1 MEIFRLTLNTYKM
14 KILLSILASLS
25 LTASIYAG
33 CPSKTIKGKV
43 VSFDADSKTLTVKQ
57 GKREKQVKVSS
68 KTALDGFKCP
78 TKLAAGDQI
87 SIDGCNC
94 SSKKASK
101 IALAKK

>member
-1 MEIFRLTLNTYKM
+1 MFLNPQPKLFM
-14 KILLSILASLS
+14 KLVTSLI
-25 LTASIYAG
+25 ASIFLAASVFAG

-68 KTALDGFKCP
+68 KTALDGFECP
-78 TKLAAGDQI
+78 TKLAAGDNV

>member
-1 MEIFRLTLNTYKM
+1 MFLNPQPKLFM
-14 KILLSILASLS
+14 KLVTSLIASLF
-25 LTASIYAG
+25 LTASVFAG
-33 CPSKTIKGKV
+33 CPSKTIEGKV

-68 KTALDGFKCP
+68 KTELNGFECP
-78 TKLAAGDQI
+78 TKLAAGDNV

-101 IALAKK
+101 IVLAQK